1 MTLTQHITELA
12 LTIAREIKTR
22 IKADHPGV
30 AKAWVCFGF
39 ENSDVVIRSAFN
51 VSAVTRMGS
60 GVYRVSFTHAM
71 VDANYCWQAF
81 ARNAGNQSSMK
92 QAAARMLAE
101 DKAPEFV
108 EVICSTS
115 AGSLSD
121 TTEMNITVW
130 R

>member
-12 LTIAREIKTR
+12 QRLALEFKSR
-22 IKADHPGV
+22 ISAEHPGV

-71 VDANYCWQAF
+71 VDANYCWHAF

-92 QAAARMLAE
+92 QAAARLLAE
-101 DKAPEFV
+101 TKTPEFV
-108 EVICSTS
+108 DVICTTA
-115 AGSLSD
+115 AGTLSD

>member
-12 LTIAREIKTR
+12 QRLALEFKSR
-22 IKADHPGV
+22 ISADHPGV

-51 VSAVTRMGS
+51 VSTVTRMGS

-71 VDANYCWQAF
+71 VDANYCWHAF

-92 QAAARMLAE
+92 QAAARLLAE
-101 DKAPEFV
+101 TKTPEFV
-108 EVICSTS
+108 DVICTTA
-115 AGSLSD
+115 AGTLSD